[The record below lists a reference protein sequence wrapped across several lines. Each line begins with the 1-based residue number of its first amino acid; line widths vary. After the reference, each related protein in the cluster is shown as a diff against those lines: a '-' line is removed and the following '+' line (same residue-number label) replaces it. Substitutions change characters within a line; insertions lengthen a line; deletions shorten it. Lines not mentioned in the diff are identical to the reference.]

1 MRRGRAFYRDVV
13 TLALPIV
20 AQNLITT
27 SLGLVDTFMVGALGE
42 APLAAVTLANIPVFV
57 IQLVIFG
64 LQSGSSVLIS
74 QYWGKGD
81 RESINRVI
89 GVGCYVAGAVSLL
102 FALLMSGFPRQ
113 LMGLLTNYP
122 ALAELAADTEKVYKL
137 ELEDE
142 CCPLNEEMFENDALI
157 LDHGQISEVWLCHK
171 DGTPRVGM
179 KCGGFPNF
187 GIWSV
192 KNAPFV
198 CLEPW
203 MGRCDDIGFDRE
215 LSEKPDVNKVP
226 AGGRFE
232 QSYVIVAG

>member
-1 MRRGRAFYRDVV
+1 M
-13 TLALPIV
+13 
-20 AQNLITT
+20 
-27 SLGLVDTFMVGALGE
+27 
-42 APLAAVTLANIPVFV
+42 
-57 IQLVIFG
+57 
-64 LQSGSSVLIS
+64 
-74 QYWGKGD
+74 
-81 RESINRVI
+81 
-89 GVGCYVAGAVSLL
+89 
-102 FALLMSGFPRQ
+102 
-113 LMGLLTNYP
+113 
-122 ALAELAADTEKVYKL
+122 
-137 ELEDE
+137 
-142 CCPLNEEMFENDALI
+142 
-157 LDHGQISEVWLCHK
+157 WLCHK